1 MMTAQELEPLL
12 PRLGEFVASTLGLHF
27 PTERY
32 GDLRRGF
39 LHAAQ
44 EFGFGDAYDCARWLL
59 SQAAHPARTQVLAK
73 HLTVG
78 ETYFFRDRPVL
89 DALANEILPP
99 LLQARRGRD
108 QRLRLWS
115 AACCTGEEAYTLA
128 ILLHRLLPD
137 LQDWQVTVTAT
148 DVNAGFLQKATA
160 ASYGEWSF
168 RDAPDWLKP
177 GYFQRGADGSYT
189 VIPEIRKMVDFGCLN
204 LVDGAGAWNDLNTG
218 AMDVIFCRNA
228 LMYFTGPQMAKV
240 IGRLHD
246 RLVPGGWLAVSPSE
260 ASKALFSRFS
270 AVYLPDTILF
280 RRSDGLVCLPPQDLQ
295 VAATRAAPAYSPMR
309 TEPEGRPAVQGR
321 PCPAAGKAAGDD
333 PVPGL
338 RSAPDAA
345 PAFNSRAAAEALFRR
360 GAYREAAD
368 LLLAAGADH
377 VRDPAALSLLARSLA
392 NQGRLADALLWCDR
406 WLAEDK
412 LDAAG
417 HYLRAVV
424 LIEQG
429 EVAQARDSLRRV
441 IYLDGDFVLAHFAL
455 GNLARGR
462 GNDTESRT
470 HFANT
475 RRLLCRYQANE
486 LLPQSDGLTA
496 GRFAQAL
503 QALAGEGTTA

>member
-1 MMTAQELEPLL
+1 MMPAQELESFL

-27 PTERY
+27 PSGRY
-32 GDLRRGF
+32 ADLRRGF
-39 LHAAQ
+39 LHAAR
-44 EFGFGDAYDCARWLL
+44 EFGFDDAQDCANWLL
-59 SQAAHPARTQVLAK
+59 SQAADPARIQVLAK

-99 LLQARRGRD
+99 MLQARRGRD

-137 LQDWQVTVTAT
+137 LQDWHVTVTAT
-148 DVNAGFLQKATA
+148 DINASFLQKAAA

-168 RDAPDWLKP
+168 RETPDWLKSR
-177 GYFQRGADGSYT
+177 YFQRGADGGYT
-189 VIPEIRKMVDFGCLN
+189 VIPEIRGMVDFSCLN
-204 LVDGAGAWNDLNTG
+204 LVDGAWNGVDTG

-228 LMYFTGPQMAKV
+228 LMYFTEPQMAKV

-246 RLVPGGWLAVSPSE
+246 RLAPGGWLAVSPSE
-260 ASKALFSRFS
+260 ASKTLFSRFA
-270 AVYLPDTILF
+270 AVYLPGTILF
-280 RRSDGLVCLPPQDLQ
+280 RRSDGLDCLTPSSLPS
-295 VAATRAAPAYSPMR
+295 APACTAPAWNPLRS
-309 TEPEGRPAVQGR
+309 EPGSRPVVREGLR
-321 PCPAAGKAAGDD
+321 PAAGRAAGDD
-333 PVPGL
+333 PVPDAH
-338 RSAPDAA
+338 SAPDAA
-345 PAFNSRAAAEALFRR
+345 PPPDSRAVAEMLFRR

-368 LLLAAGADH
+368 LLLAGGPDLI
-377 VRDPAALSLLARSLA
+377 RDPAVLSLLARSLA

-412 LDAAG
+412 LDAAA
-417 HYLRAVV
+417 HYLRAVI
-424 LIEQG
+424 LIEHG
-429 EVAQARDSLRRV
+429 EAAQARDSLRRV
-441 IYLDGDFVLAHFAL
+441 VYLDSDFLLAHFAL
-455 GNLARGR
+455 GNLARDR
-462 GNDTESRT
+462 GNDAESRT

-475 RRLLCRYQANE
+475 RRLLCRYQPDE

-503 QALAGEGTTA
+503 QALTREERVA